1 MDGVT
6 ALCSQSVPQTGV
18 VGDGRR
24 AASGEGDRERAELR
38 RRGRGARARAARA
51 RARAA
56 GARAAGAR
64 EELAESTAVALAEL
78 EGWAE
83 VEAVAE

>member
-51 RARAA
+51 RARA
-56 GARAAGAR
+56 GGAR

>member
-1 MDGVT
+1 ME
-6 ALCSQSVPQTGV
+6 AA
-18 VGDGRR
+18 R
-24 AASGEGDRERAELR
+24 AA
-38 RRGRGARARAARA
+38 GARARAARA

-78 EGWAE
+78 DGWAE